1 MPRKRAALI
10 AALALAASVVS
21 ITPSQAADHLEA
33 PLAQADGRTDINDLY
48 AFQSPEDPSKTVLVM
63 TVNPAAGALS
73 PTTFDPSGTYEF
85 HVDTDATLGG
95 DDDASKDKTISID
108 FGTPNA
114 GGDQAVTVSGA
125 VSGSGT
131 TGTEFSLDDGG
142 TAIAG
147 LYDDPFFFD
156 FAAFQG
162 TVKGMGS
169 AQFCELEGDTTGVDF
184 FAGFNVSAIVLEV
197 DSDSITDAG
206 TNIGVWAETGRDG
219 IDQVD
224 RMGRPA
230 IATVLVPDGA
240 EDAYNAADPDN
251 DQANFADAAS
261 ASLEALSAFGG
272 DTGYTPAEAD
282 ALADAFL
289 PDILTIDVSNPAGY
303 GAPLNGRG
311 LADDVIDISLPV
323 VTGDASAVG
332 GPNVGTVTLTTDCVD
347 ANDKPFSDSFPYL
360 AAANASAP
368 AETTTYALILENLT
382 DAQPFSPP
390 VAVTHN
396 AGLPTAVTV
405 AELGAEAS
413 DELNA
418 IARDGDPAPLVA
430 ALEAEKVLSP
440 AIITDVV
447 DLGRPLPPSD
457 TRISGFADR
466 AVYTI
471 DARPGDVLSVFG
483 MLICTNDGF
492 TGLDRGELPDQSET
506 FSLRGYD
513 AGSEENTEMSEDIVD
528 ACSDLG
534 PVVLDGDPDG
544 NDDSAAVDTDPVG
557 VIAAH
562 PGVDGTV
569 GDLLPAHGWD
579 EPAASLTV
587 VKIVDAFGDDTG
599 DRFEPEINLLAA
611 ASITTGTSPTTYE
624 PDAPVTR
631 GQMATFIS
639 RSLGL
644 PDAGP
649 SPFTDIAG
657 RYYTDHINRLYAA
670 GITTGTS
677 PTTFSP
683 EEPMTRGQMA
693 AFLNRALK
701 FPAASSGPFTDTGG
715 RYYTADVNALFA
727 AGITTG
733 TSSTTY
739 SPSDTVTRSQEA
751 GFLTRVLGARPITS

>member
-10 AALALAASVVS
+10 PALALAASVVS
-21 ITPSQAADHLEA
+21 ISPSQAADHLEA
-33 PLAQADGRTDINDLY
+33 PLVQADGRTDINDLY

-63 TVNPAAGALS
+63 TVNPGAGALS
-73 PTTFDPSGTYEF
+73 PTTFDPEGTYEF
-85 HVDTDATLGG
+85 HVDTDATLG
-95 DDDASKDKTISID
+95 DDDASKDRTISID
-108 FGTPNA
+108 FGDPNA
-114 GGDQAVTVSGA
+114 SGTQSVTVSGA

-131 TGTEFSLDDGG
+131 TGAEFALDDGG
-142 TAIAG
+142 TAVAG

-184 FAGFNVSAIVLEV
+184 FAGLNVSAIVLEV
-197 DSDSITDAG
+197 DSASITDGG
-206 TNIGVWAETGRDG
+206 TDIGVWAETGNADNE
-219 IDQVD
+219 QVD

-240 EDAYNAADPDN
+240 EDAYNAADPDD

-261 ASLEALSAFGG
+261 GSLEALSAFGG
-272 DTGYTPAEAD
+272 DVGYSEAQAD

-332 GPNVGTVTLTTDCVD
+332 GPTVGSVTLTTDCVD
-347 ANDKPFSDSFPYL
+347 ANDKPFGDTFPYL
-360 AAANASAP
+360 AAATTGTPAP
-368 AETTTYALILENLT
+368 STTYALILENLT
-382 DAQPFSPP
+382 PSQPFSPP

-405 AELGAEAS
+405 AEVGAEAS
-413 DELNA
+413 TEINA
-418 IARDGDPAPLVA
+418 IARNGDPAPLVA
-430 ALEAEKVLSP
+430 ALEARQELSP
-440 AIITDVV
+440 AIISDVV
-447 DLGRPLPPSD
+447 NLGRPLTPSD
-457 TRISGFADR
+457 TRVSGFADR

-492 TGLDRGELPDQSET
+492 IGLDRAELPATSET
-506 FSLRGYD
+506 FTLRGYD

-528 ACSDLG
+528 PCSDLG
-534 PVVLDGDPDG
+534 PVALEGDPNG
-544 NDDSAAVDTDPVG
+544 NVDSGAVETDPVG

-569 GDLLPAHGWD
+569 GDLLPAHDWD
-579 EPAASLTV
+579 EPAARLSV
-587 VKIVDAFGDDTG
+587 VKIVDAFGDDDG
-599 DRFEPEINLLAA
+599 DRFEAEINLLAA
-611 ASITTGTSPTTYE
+611 AAITTGTSPTTYD

-644 PDAGP
+644 PAAGP
-649 SPFTDIAG
+649 SPFTDIDG
-657 RYYTDHINRLYAA
+657 RYYTDHINRLFAA

-693 AFLNRALK
+693 AFLNRALQI
-701 FPAASSGPFTDTGG
+701 PAASSGPFTDTAG
-715 RYYTADVNALFA
+715 RYYTDDVNALFA